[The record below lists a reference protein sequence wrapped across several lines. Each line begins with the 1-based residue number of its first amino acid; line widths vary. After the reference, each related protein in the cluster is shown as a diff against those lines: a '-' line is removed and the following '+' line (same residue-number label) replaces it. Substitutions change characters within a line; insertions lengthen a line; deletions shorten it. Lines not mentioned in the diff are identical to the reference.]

1 MTLEDWALIALGIW
15 LGQIIW
21 ALLERQLDKWH

>member
-1 MTLEDWALIALGIW
+1 MTFKNWALIALGIW

-21 ALLERQLDKWH
+21 ALVERQLDK

>member
-1 MTLEDWALIALGIW
+1 MTFKDCVLIALGIW

-21 ALLERQLDKWH
+21 ALVEKQLDK